1 MGMMGRGLVY
11 GSGPTRGEYV
21 PTPRKA
27 PDPIQEY
34 RLGLENE
41 IVRMRPN
48 PSRDNGLVIRMQG
61 DQRVG
66 DPELMALVELR
77 ALYKSL
83 LEQGYARM

>member
-11 GSGPTRGEYV
+11 GGGPGRGEYI
-21 PTPRKA
+21 PNPRVE

-34 RLGLENE
+34 KLGLQDQ

-48 PSRDNGLVIRMQG
+48 PKRDNGLVIRMQG
-61 DQRVG
+61 KERLG
-66 DPELMALVELR
+66 DPELMTLVELR

-83 LEQGYARM
+83 LEQGYSKL